1 MDIDTKVEV
10 LVVQLSLDNTT
21 ILDQEIS
28 VGLQKT
34 LDYQKW
40 IVDTV
45 MYWIEISY
53 DHLFVTFF
61 YSFKND

>member
-21 ILDQEIS
+21 ILDQGG